1 MWDSPEVVPVID
13 GFEAVPR
20 VPANSIYHNKSQRA
34 AVDNGKL
41 GERGGRNL
49 ECEFVIHMQPRRYML
64 TWWSM
69 GRDLTGGWIWVHVG
83 AARTLPLEG
92 CGLFAGGGGLQIVI
106 PQQSMSEWGFMVG
119 RWLAPQQLQRS
130 SFACS
135 ADISLDII

>member
-92 CGLFAGGGGLQIVI
+92 CGLFAGGGSPNCHTTTID
-106 PQQSMSEWGFMVG
+106 ERVG
-119 RWLAPQQLQRS
+119 IHGWQVVGTSTATAQLVCVFS
-130 SFACS
+130 
-135 ADISLDII
+135 